1 MGYIHDWKSNWFNER
16 HFSDFL
22 HEDTQIRKH
31 IIGRLSHAGLSDIT
45 IRKNQNEVEVN
56 INTARPGIV
65 IGKSGSEVDQ
75 LRRDLHRI
83 TGKQVKVNILE
94 IKRPELD
101 ARLVAQSIA
110 EQLQNRVAFRRAMKR
125 ALTSAMRSGAKG
137 VKVQVSGRLGGA
149 EMARTEG
156 YSDGRVPLHT
166 LRADIDYG
174 FHEARTTFGRI
185 GVKCWI
191 NKGEIMPEG
200 YTGADL
206 TIMDEPAPQA
216 PERDGRRGGRDGR
229 GGGGGGRG
237 GAAAVVAAVRAVV
250 AVPVVGP
257 GGGGGPGGPVVAAAA
272 VAVAAA
278 VPAAVAV
285 VAAVAAAAVRWR
297 WRRRSWPGGPAAVAV
312 RAVRAAVAVPRR
324 RSAVVVPAVRR
335 RRTSG
340 GGGGGGGG
348 PGGGGGRGPGGPGG
362 GGGVPAAAAAATA
375 RAPEGAVADAR
386 SQACQAPQGASRTAR
401 GLSRGQTKVQF
412 GEYGLKA
419 LDAGWLTNRQIEA
432 ARIAMTRKIKR
443 GGKVWINVYPDKSF
457 TKKPAETRMG
467 SGKGSPEGWVA
478 VVKPGRV
485 MFELAGVPEP
495 LAREAMRLA
504 GHKLSVRTKFV
515 MREDA

>member
-1 MGYIHDWKSNWFNER
+1 MGQKVHPESIRVGYIHDWKSNWFNER
-16 HFSDFL
+16 QFSDYL
-22 HEDTQIRKH
+22 HEDTQIRSH

-45 IRKNQNEVEVN
+45 IRKNANEVEVN
-56 INTARPGIV
+56 IHTARPGIV

-83 TGKQVKVNILE
+83 TKKQVKVNILE

-216 PERDGRRGGRDGR
+216 PERGGRDGR
-229 GGGGGGRG
+229 GRGGPGGPGGPGGRG
-237 GAAAVVAAVRAVV
+237 GGAGGRGGGPGAQGG
-250 AVPVVGP
+250 GP
-257 GGGGGPGGPVVAAAA
+257 GGRGGGAGGRGGGPGGPGG
-272 VAVAAA
+272 
-278 VPAAVAV
+278 
-285 VAAVAAAAVRWR
+285 RGGG
-297 WRRRSWPGGPAAVAV
+297 PGGRGGGPGG
-312 RAVRAAVAVPRR
+312 RGGGGF
-324 RSAVVVPAVRR
+324 
-335 RRTSG
+335 G
-340 GGGGGGGG
+340 GGGGGGG
-348 PGGGGGRGPGGPGG
+348 
-362 GGGVPAAAAAATA
+362 
-375 RAPEGAVADAR
+375 
-386 SQACQAPQGASRTAR
+386 
-401 GLSRGQTKVQF
+401 
-412 GEYGLKA
+412 
-419 LDAGWLTNRQIEA
+419 
-432 ARIAMTRKIKR
+432 
-443 GGKVWINVYPDKSF
+443 
-457 TKKPAETRMG
+457 
-467 SGKGSPEGWVA
+467 
-478 VVKPGRV
+478 
-485 MFELAGVPEP
+485 
-495 LAREAMRLA
+495 
-504 GHKLSVRTKFV
+504 
-515 MREDA
+515 